1 MRSRQELQYAIN
13 ASKQKIAALKNHLA
27 FSQQQD
33 SAQQD
38 NNTSMSN
45 NAESTQTLIN
55 NIKQQLQ
62 ENEDK
67 RAMQQQIIKNL
78 NYSNQQ
84 LINRKYD
91 LYGEAQN
98 AGSLQAELES
108 QKMALDIQVRDL
120 ADSLKKIDDEIAD
133 CRSTL
138 QEKEPEPQYEIDGEY
153 CINGIYHCQNHP
165 PRQVCINEAEIER
178 FRRHRQLTRQKLEEL
193 TEQRNHIQQEYD
205 HISAQD
211 SDVANQLTQLAARQ
225 DEIQSELSN
234 ILHQLNSNE
243 DQLREAEN
251 VDNQLFSQNSYLES
265 QLQQLLGDYDS
276 LSAAMNN
283 AYTSDQSASEQ
294 IRVQIDQ
301 EMDRLANL
309 MYELET
315 LPAETNR
322 IFPTFSN
329 APNNIAFFASNDG
342 NNTYASD
349 AGGRDNAAE
358 DGSANPSFGSKVQ
371 SAITE
376 GLSEAALTAIALKQ
390 LMKERGTELV
400 EQAISQSFRAM
411 EGVILDEFGVQKE
424 VREDLRELRRIFD
437 TVKHG
442 PERIEQAIERGIM
455 NDDTAGAQRDLGE
468 MTYEIQERVNTG
480 AARTL
485 HRKFF

>member
-1 MRSRQELQYAIN
+1 MRSRQELQYAVN
-13 ASKQKIAALKNHLA
+13 ASKQKIAALKNRLA
-27 FSQQQD
+27 FAQQQE
-33 SAQQD
+33 SAQQA
-38 NNTSMSN
+38 NNANVSN
-45 NAESTQTLIN
+45 NAESTQALIN
-55 NIKQQLQ
+55 DIKQQLQ

-67 RAMQQQIIKNL
+67 RAVQQQIITNL
-78 NYSNQQ
+78 NDCNQR

-98 AGSLQAELES
+98 LGSVQAELES

-120 ADSLKKIDDEIAD
+120 SDSLKKIDDEIAE
-133 CRSTL
+133 CYSSL
-138 QEKEPEPQYEIDGEY
+138 QEKEPEPQFEIDGEY

-165 PRQVCINEAEIER
+165 PRQVCVNKDEIER
-178 FRRHRQLTRQKLEEL
+178 FRRNRQLTRQELEEL
-193 TEQRNHIQQEYD
+193 TKQRNHIQQEYD
-205 HISAQD
+205 HVNAQD
-211 SDVANQLTQLAARQ
+211 SDIANQLAQITARQ

-234 ILHQLNSNE
+234 ILHELNSNE

-251 VDNQLFSQNSYLES
+251 IDNQLLSQNNYLES
-265 QLQQLLGDYDS
+265 QLQQLMSDYDN

-283 AYTSDQSASEQ
+283 TYSSDQSASEQ
-294 IRVQIDQ
+294 IRMQIDQ

-309 MYELET
+309 MYEMET

-322 IFPTFSN
+322 IFPTFFN
-329 APNNIAFFASNDG
+329 APNNMAFFGSNDG
-342 NNTYASD
+342 SNPYASD
-349 AGGRDNAAE
+349 AGGRYNAAE
-358 DGSANPSFGSKVQ
+358 DGSANPSIGSKVQ

-400 EQAISQSFRAM
+400 EQAITQSFHAM

-424 VREDLRELRRIFD
+424 VREDLRELRRIYD
-437 TVKHG
+437 TVKQG
-442 PERIEQAIERGIM
+442 PERIAQAIERGIL
-455 NDDTAGAQRDLGE
+455 NDDTAGAQQDLGE
-468 MTYEIQERVNTG
+468 MTHEIQDKVNTG